1 MDHENILAPR
11 GLYTS
16 APAFRPTFLD
26 RPTLLITY
34 WCSLFGVFLI
44 FARLFWRFARLSK
57 AYRDDWWMVASI
69 IPLGMRLG
77 LAHLVLIWGTNNI
90 SLAGFDEFRTP
101 RNGGEYVEWG
111 LGEEISRR
119 ENGSKCVLAARVAYT
134 ALWVLP
140 GFRLQ
145 DIVY

>member
-1 MDHENILAPR
+1 
-11 GLYTS
+11 
-16 APAFRPTFLD
+16 
-26 RPTLLITY
+26 
-34 WCSLFGVFLI
+34 
-44 FARLFWRFARLSK
+44 
-57 AYRDDWWMVASI
+57 MVASI